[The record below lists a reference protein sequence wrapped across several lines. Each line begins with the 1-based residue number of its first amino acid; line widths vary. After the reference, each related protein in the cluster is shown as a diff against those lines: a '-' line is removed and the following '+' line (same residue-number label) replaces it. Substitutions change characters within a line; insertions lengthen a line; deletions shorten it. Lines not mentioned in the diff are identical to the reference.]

1 MKIEAIE
8 TFLMHAEGPAGLH
21 TSAYPES
28 LSPQSDDASGLSSE
42 GSRHWLFVRVQCE
55 NGLAGLGEASGWPLV
70 QRTAIQDLAQVVIG
84 QDARQIAA
92 ITERLK
98 LAMMPHGTMGTFA
111 SGIIAAID
119 MALWDLKGK
128 SLDVPVW
135 QLLGGNM
142 RDRIPLYCHAGNALA
157 AREAISLGYNGIKLS
172 GHTKIVERATAVR
185 EAFPDLD
192 VMVDLHGPPWLTT
205 ANSQALCQKLEK
217 LDLTFVEEPVA
228 PENAA
233 GLRQIRNTVKVPI
246 ASGERL
252 GDISDFTRLIVGGHV
267 DVVQPDTGR
276 AGGISGM
283 KKIAA
288 IAESQ
293 FVNVAPHSGSLGP
306 IAEYAAVHLLA
317 SIPNCLYLERFADD
331 WPGREAVLSVPLA
344 FRDGAFLLPDRPGLG
359 VELLDEEVKGY
370 TPRCNSRIPDDPPY
384 ERARY
389 FK

>member
-1 MKIEAIE
+1 
-8 TFLMHAEGPAGLH
+8 MHARGPGGLH
-21 TSAYPES
+21 TAGFPETAVPHSA
-28 LSPQSDDASGLSSE
+28 DASGMSSE
-42 GSRHWLFVRVQCE
+42 GSRHWLFVRIQCE
-55 NGLAGLGEASGWPLV
+55 NGLSGVGEASGWPLAQASAV
-70 QRTAIQDLAQVVIG
+70 DDLAPVLIG
-84 QDARQIAA
+84 QDARQIVA

-98 LAMMPHGTMGTFA
+98 LAMMPHGQMGTVA

-119 MALWDLKGK
+119 TALWDLQGK
-128 SLDVPVW
+128 LLDVPVW
-135 QLLGGNM
+135 QLLGGRM
-142 RDRIPLYCHAGNALA
+142 RDRIPLYCHAGNVA
-157 AREAISLGYNGIKLS
+157 AAAEAISLGYRGVKLS
-172 GHTKIVERATAVR
+172 GHTAIVERASAIR

-205 ANSQALCQKLEK
+205 TDSLSLCQELER

-228 PENAA
+228 PDNAS
-233 GLRQIRNTVKVPI
+233 GLRKIRNATRLPI
-246 ASGERL
+246 AAGERL
-252 GDISDFTRLIVGGHV
+252 GDLSDFVRLIVDGQV
-267 DVVQPDTGR
+267 DIVQPDTGR

-331 WPGREAVLSVPLA
+331 WKGRDRILTSPLVFSDGM
-344 FRDGAFLLPDRPGLG
+344 FRLPEKPGLG
-359 VELLDEEVKGY
+359 VELVDAEVGKYPAGSN
-370 TPRCNSRIPDDPPY
+370 CRIPVDSPH

-389 FK
+389 FR

>member
-1 MKIEAIE
+1 MRAG
-8 TFLMHAEGPAGLH
+8 GPGGLH
-21 TSAYPES
+21 AADYPES
-28 LSPQSDDASGLSSE
+28 RTPGSADASGISSE
-42 GSRHWLFVRVQCE
+42 GSRHWLFVRIQCE
-55 NGLAGLGEASGWPLV
+55 NGVSGIGEASGWPLA
-70 QRTAIQDLAQVVIG
+70 QESAIGDLAQVLIG
-84 QDARQIAA
+84 QDARQIVA

-98 LAMMPHGTMGTFA
+98 LAMMPHGRMGTFA

-128 SLDVPVW
+128 SLDAPVW
-135 QLLGGNM
+135 ELLGGRM
-142 RDRIPLYCHAGNALA
+142 RDRIPLYCHAGNARA
-157 AREAISLGYNGIKLS
+157 AKAASALGYGGVKLS
-172 GHTKIVERATAVR
+172 GHINIVERASAIR

-205 ANSQALCQKLEK
+205 ADSLALCQKLEK

-228 PENAA
+228 PENEQ
-233 GLRQIRNTVKVPI
+233 GLRRIRSAVELPI

-252 GDISDFTRLIVGGHV
+252 GDISDFARLIVDGHV
-267 DVVQPDTGR
+267 DIVQPDTGR

-283 KKIAA
+283 RKIAA
-288 IAESQ
+288 IAESH

-306 IAEYAAVHLLA
+306 IAEYAAVHFLA

-331 WPGREAVLSVPLA
+331 WEGRETVLNVPLA
-344 FRDGAFLLPDRPGLG
+344 FSDGAFLLPDRPGLG
-359 VELLDEEVKGY
+359 VELVDAEIGRH
-370 TPRCNSRIPDDPPY
+370 TPGCNSRTPDDSPH